1 MTIIRYVKEIVDE
14 RASLI
19 IEGILNSILDEKPTE
34 EYSIS
39 LSVDEIFNRYQST
52 KYPLDRNQLD
62 IYIKYLV
69 NDYQILSPVYYLF
82 IYRLVKKVMVFH
94 YIV

>member
-39 LSVDEIFNRYQST
+39 LSVDEIYNRYQST

-82 IYRLVKKVMVFH
+82 I
-94 YIV
+94 IDW

>member
-69 NDYQILSPVYYLF
+69 NDYQILSPVYNLF

>member
-19 IEGILNSILDEKPTE
+19 IEGILNSILDEKPIE

-39 LSVDEIFNRYQST
+39 LSVDEIYNRYQST

-69 NDYQILSPVYYLF
+69 NDYQILSPVNYLF
-82 IYRLVKKVMVFH
+82 I
-94 YIV
+94 IDW